1 MGLFSNILLMVHLLA
16 MCIGLGI
23 GISTAVASAQIDD
36 VQSEVGKA
44 ILGITKKTAWTWQ
57 DGDRVALGDGRRNGA
72 D

>member
-44 ILGITKKTAWTWQ
+44 ILGITKKNCMDLARWRSCCF
-57 DGDRVALGDGRRNGA
+57 G
-72 D
+72 